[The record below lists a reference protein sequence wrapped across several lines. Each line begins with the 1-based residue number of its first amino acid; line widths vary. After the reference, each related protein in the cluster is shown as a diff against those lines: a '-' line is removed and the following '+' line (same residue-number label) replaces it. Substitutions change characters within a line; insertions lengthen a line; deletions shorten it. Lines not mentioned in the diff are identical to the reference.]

1 MKLKAVFFDL
11 DDTLYSD
18 FHECDDYG
26 YKCMGSYAEKEF
38 GIPQD
43 EFIRKFRSC
52 RQEFGRRQPG
62 MPPTH
67 NRLLVAQIT
76 LEHLGLNPVKYARRL
91 HRIYWDALF
100 TKMELRPG
108 AIDLLSE
115 LRASGIKTAICTDM
129 LADIQLEKMEYLGID
144 GSIDYLVSSEEA
156 GVDKPAAPIFWLALH
171 KCNCLP
177 EEAVMIGDNFKHD
190 VQGAIDLG
198 IGGIWLN
205 WSGLP
210 HPDDGRGYFEARTFI
225 DAADHVRQLLQGQ

>member
-1 MKLKAVFFDL
+1 MKLKAVFLDL

-26 YKCMGSYAEKEF
+26 YKCMGVYAEKEF

-43 EFIRKFRSC
+43 EFIRQFRSC
-52 RQEFGRRQPG
+52 RQKFGRRQPG

-76 LEHLGLNPVKYARRL
+76 LEILGLNPVKHARRL

-100 TKMELRPG
+100 SKMELRHG
-108 AIDLLSE
+108 VNELLSE
-115 LRASGIKTAICTDM
+115 LRASDIKIAICTDM
-129 LADIQLEKMEYLGID
+129 LADIQLEKLEYLGLD
-144 GSIDYLVSSEEA
+144 ESIDYLVSSEEA

-171 KCNCLP
+171 KCGCLP
-177 EEAVMIGDNFKHD
+177 EEALMVGDNFKHD
-190 VQGAIDLG
+190 VQGAMDLG
-198 IGGIWLN
+198 IGGVWLN

-210 HPDDGRGYFEARTFI
+210 RPDDGREYFEAHTFI
-225 DAADHVRQLLQGQ
+225 DAADHIRQRLHAL